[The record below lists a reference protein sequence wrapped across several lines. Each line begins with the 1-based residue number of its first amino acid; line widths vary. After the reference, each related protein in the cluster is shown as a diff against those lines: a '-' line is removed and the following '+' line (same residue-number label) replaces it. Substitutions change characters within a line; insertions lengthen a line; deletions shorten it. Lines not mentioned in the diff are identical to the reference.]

1 MKPDVESALFW
12 LDDFVARCNG
22 DDRGSCEQ
30 VNLIRKAL
38 EESSS
43 QHTHIATVLMPDP
56 LDEREGISLNRADMI
71 RLNALPAGA
80 KIYTDVAPKQAGGT
94 L

>member
-1 MKPDVESALFW
+1 MKPDVESALGW

-38 EESSS
+38 EESSG

-56 LDEREGISLNRADMI
+56 LDERPGVSLSHADLK
-71 RLNALPAGA
+71 RLNALRAGTRIYVDTTSEIKPA
-80 KIYTDVAPKQAGGT
+80 
-94 L
+94 